1 MIAGAGF
8 PELDRVF
15 AASSLGVAE
24 VGTDQL
30 ARMIEPELL
39 PPSTT

>member
-1 MIAGAGF
+1 VSKQRSFTVYGGNA
-8 PELDRVF
+8 F

-30 ARMIEPELL
+30 ARIVDVNLRRH
-39 PPSTT
+39 